1 MGQIFNMDNKFFQF
15 LNKAVDCVGLSVLWL
30 LCCVPV
36 VTAGAATTA
45 MYYTVNKVIRHSR
58 GYVWSEFWH
67 AFRANFK
74 QSTIAWLIVFA
85 ATIFMAMDC
94 YIMYQFAKA
103 GESIGKMFV
112 VFVVF
117 IALILIWGIYLFP
130 YIARFENVTKA
141 VLKNA
146 GLIAIANLP
155 WTLLLFV
162 LYLIS
167 VFVAWLIPPTIMLV
181 PGVYMVLANLVLER
195 VFRKYMTEEDLAA
208 EEERNREYF
217 N

>member
-1 MGQIFNMDNKFFQF
+1 M
-15 LNKAVDCVGLSVLWL
+15 
-30 LCCVPV
+30 
-36 VTAGAATTA
+36 
-45 MYYTVNKVIRHSR
+45 
-58 GYVWSEFWH
+58 
-67 AFRANFK
+67 
-74 QSTIAWLIVFA
+74 
-85 ATIFMAMDC
+85 
-94 YIMYQFAKA
+94 
-103 GESIGKMFV
+103 
-112 VFVVF
+112 
-117 IALILIWGIYLFP
+117 
-130 YIARFENVTKA
+130 TKA

-162 LYLIS
+162 LYLVS